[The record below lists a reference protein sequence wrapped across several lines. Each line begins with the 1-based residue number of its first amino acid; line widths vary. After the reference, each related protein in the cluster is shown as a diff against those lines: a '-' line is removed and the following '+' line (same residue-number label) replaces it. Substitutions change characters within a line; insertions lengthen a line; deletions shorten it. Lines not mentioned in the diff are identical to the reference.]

1 MNRANRM
8 QNICQTAHTF
18 TVFSSLAYP
27 YNRNTS
33 NSNTIPILTFTKTL
47 TRMLVLNGYLTLRH
61 ETNQSIK
68 MIIGCHRPRDRRL
81 GSACEKCNSVA
92 STGAGPG
99 PLLLLLLRSPAL
111 SPTQTSPAPAWPPS
125 ATHSKSG

>member
-18 TVFSSLAYP
+18 TVYSSLAYP

-68 MIIGCHRPRDRRL
+68 MIIGCHPATGQKAGL
-81 GSACEKCNSVA
+81 GM
-92 STGAGPG
+92 
-99 PLLLLLLRSPAL
+99 
-111 SPTQTSPAPAWPPS
+111 
-125 ATHSKSG
+125 